1 MSMSDDEQMVADCE
15 ARESRLTEWEADFI
29 QSLRERIDAGR
40 GLTDRQAEMLD
51 RVWTRATHKG

>member
-1 MSMSDDEQMVADCE
+1 MNDHETMVADCE
-15 ARESRLTEWEADFI
+15 ARESRLNEWESEFI

-40 GLTDRQAEMLD
+40 SLTDKQAETLD

>member
-15 ARESRLTEWEADFI
+15 ARESRLTEWESEFI

-40 GLTDRQAEMLD
+40 SLTDKQAETLD